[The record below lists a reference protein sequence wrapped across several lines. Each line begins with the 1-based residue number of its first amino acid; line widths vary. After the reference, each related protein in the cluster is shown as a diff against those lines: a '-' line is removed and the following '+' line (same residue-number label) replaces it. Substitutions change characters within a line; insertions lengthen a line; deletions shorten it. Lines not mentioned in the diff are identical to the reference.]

1 VKERGVVDVRLGWEG
16 LEAALA
22 AGEVCCPDC
31 EEPLRRWGY
40 AREREVRMRHG
51 ARLIRPRRAYC
62 RRCTATH
69 VLFPAFC
76 VPRRRDCVEVIGSA
90 LLAAADGVG
99 HRTIAARLDRPPGTV
114 RGWLRAASRHAD
126 ALRACG
132 VRWAITLSEPP
143 ARSSPFSSPL
153 HTTVDALASAALAW
167 KLRVCDLTNPP
178 WEVAAALTGGGL
190 LNGRPRDPPT

>member
-1 VKERGVVDVRLGWEG
+1 MVVRLGWQG

-31 EEPLRRWGY
+31 CEPLRRWGY

-90 LLAAADGVG
+90 LLAAAGGVG
-99 HRTIAARLDRPPGTV
+99 HRTIAARLNRPPGTV

-126 ALRACG
+126 ALTRCG
-132 VRWAITLSEPP
+132 VRWAITLAEPP
-143 ARSSPFSSPL
+143 ARSSLRSSPL
-153 HTTVDALASAALAW
+153 HDTVDALASAALAW
-167 KLRVCDLTNPP
+167 KLRVCDRTNPP

-190 LNGRPRDPPT
+190 LNGRPRVKSYVVV